1 VRTRRFLW
9 LIVLVILLSL
19 SLGSA
24 GLGDQVETKD
34 GRLFKGTIQSGVPD
48 LLSIDEAG
56 IIVNISKDMIKKI
69 TKEVEGLVIETATDD
84 VFRGALVS
92 DMPSKLVIKTQ
103 TGIVEIREEDIATIT
118 FPRKTFT
125 NSAQPQEIEL
135 KDGRQFGGRITAG
148 IPDPLTI
155 NVASVILHIERNKI
169 REIRYEEQETIIE
182 TVEDEVLKGQI
193 VTAMPEEITLQ
204 ARYGTLEIKQT
215 NVVRILF
222 KKAVASNAPDLETT
236 LVLGGQLSMMVPISE
251 LIPMLSLGIP
261 LYGVSIEVP
270 LAPRLGARAEVGY
283 SATSTT
289 FGTNAYNLYY
299 LQTEGKVILYLLI
312 NEISPYIEV
321 RPYIGVGVGF
331 THISLSTTTVEASSW
346 TIAPIY
352 SGTFGVS
359 LSLPI
364 GFSTYIQAELP
375 YVSSPLTGSSTL
387 PLIMIGV
394 GMSYSF

>member
-1 VRTRRFLW
+1 MRTRSFPW

-19 SLGSA
+19 VLGGV
-24 GLGDQVETKD
+24 GLGDEVETKD

-48 LLSIDEAG
+48 SLSIDEAG
-56 IIVNISKDMIKKI
+56 VTVNITKDMIKKI
-69 TKEVEGLVIETATDD
+69 TKEVEGLAIETATND
-84 VFRGALVS
+84 VFIGAPVS
-92 DMPSKLVIKTQ
+92 GIPSKLVIKTE
-103 TGIVEIREEDIATIT
+103 TGLVEIRQEDIATIT
-118 FPRKTFT
+118 FPRKTFA

-135 KDGRQFGGRITAG
+135 TDGRQFGGRITAG
-148 IPDPLTI
+148 IPDPLSI
-155 NVASVILHIERNKI
+155 NVASVISHIDRDKI
-169 REIRYEEQETIIE
+169 REIRYQEQESIIE

-193 VTAMPEEITLQ
+193 ITAMPEEITLR

-215 NVVRILF
+215 DVVRIVF
-222 KKAVASNAPDLETT
+222 KKAVASSAPAPERT
-236 LVLGGQLSMMVPISE
+236 LVLGGKLSMMVPISE
-251 LIPMLSLGIP
+251 LIPMLSLAIP

-283 SATSTT
+283 SATSTS
-289 FGTNAYNLYY
+289 FGMNAYNLYF
-299 LQTEGKVILYLLI
+299 LQAEGKVILYLLTD
-312 NEISPYIEV
+312 EV

-359 LSLPI
+359 LNLPI

-375 YVSSPLTGSSTL
+375 YLPSPPAGSGTM